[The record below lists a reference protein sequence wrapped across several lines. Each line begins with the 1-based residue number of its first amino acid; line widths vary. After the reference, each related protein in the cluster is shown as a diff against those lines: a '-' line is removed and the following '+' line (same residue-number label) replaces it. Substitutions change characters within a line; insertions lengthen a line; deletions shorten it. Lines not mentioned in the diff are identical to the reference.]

1 MQADI
6 TLSRPSR
13 IYRPGEDILG
23 CVVLECPKVEER
35 HNGIG
40 LCLDAIV
47 ALHPRGAGTGAGLF
61 AGKNGSVIP
70 IYKVSQ
76 QVAKP
81 GTVPIGTTELP
92 FEITLPK
99 QNDARRPL
107 YETYHGLYIIIQY
120 TIRVEVRRSL
130 LNRDLQKTIEF
141 LLEYAET
148 DEQRHQ
154 EGTGSTIQS
163 GPVKIM
169 VTSNQIESPRGN
181 ARMPNFVISGFLDA
195 AVCKLTLPLTGE
207 IIIEKCDRPIKSV
220 ELQLMRMETIGDGTS
235 NMKEATEIQNL
246 QIGDGDVFRNTPI
259 PIYMVF
265 PRLFTCPT
273 LITPNF
279 RIEYELNVI
288 VIFCDDHLVM
298 ENFKL
303 FLSRF

>member
-1 MQADI
+1 MDADI
-6 TLSRPSR
+6 TLNRPSR
-13 IYRPGEDILG
+13 IYRPGDDILG
-23 CVVLECPKVEER
+23 CVVLQCPKVEER
-35 HNGIG
+35 HSGIG
-40 LCLDAIV
+40 LALDAVV
-47 ALHPRGAGTGAGLF
+47 ALHPRGVGTGAGLF
-61 AGKNGSVIP
+61 SSKNGTIIP

-81 GTVPIGTTELP
+81 GTVPVGITELP
-92 FEITLPK
+92 FEISLPK
-99 QNDARRPL
+99 SNDAKRPL

-141 LLEYAET
+141 ILEYAEAN
-148 DEQRHQ
+148 EQQ
-154 EGTGSTIQS
+154 LNQTAANTVPS

-169 VTSNQIESPRGN
+169 ITPNQIESPRGN
-181 ARMPNFVISGFLDA
+181 ARMPNFVISGFLDG

-207 IIIEKCDRPIKSV
+207 IVIEKCDRPIKSV
-220 ELQLMRMETIGDGTS
+220 ELQLMRMETIGDGSS